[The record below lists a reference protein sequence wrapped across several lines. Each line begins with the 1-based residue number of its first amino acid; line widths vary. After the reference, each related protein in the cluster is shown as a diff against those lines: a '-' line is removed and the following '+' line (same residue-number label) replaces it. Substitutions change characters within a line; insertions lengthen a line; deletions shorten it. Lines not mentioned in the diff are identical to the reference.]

1 MIPPAPEGRRARRA
15 LVWLGVGLIVFNL
28 TLWATSSLTG
38 GAVAGPAGSSY
49 VTTPAGTAA
58 LAGTL
63 QRLGVQVERG
73 RLPLTE
79 VGVEDFGTVVV
90 AEVAAGDYTPGE
102 LTALEEFVRS
112 GGRLLV
118 LGRTD
123 LVARLLPDPPR
134 WHARGAPSARP
145 TGPLPGVEE
154 VALSGFGS
162 LSVGP
167 ADTVL
172 FVGEGSRAVAV
183 SRPLGEG
190 SVVWWADPH
199 PARNEGIG
207 APGAATAVISAV
219 EPGEAVL
226 FDEFRHGYRLEGG
239 LFEVMP
245 ARWRL
250 ALTLG
255 GITVLAALVAYGRRF
270 GPPSPPDRGLGPGRE
285 EFLDAVGG
293 LLARA
298 DALEK
303 EQR

>member
-1 MIPPAPEGRRARRA
+1 MIPPSPERKRSRRA
-15 LVWLGVGLIVFNL
+15 LLWLGSGLFVFNL
-28 TLWATSSLTG
+28 ALWATSSLTG
-38 GAVAGPAGSSY
+38 AAVAGPAGSSY
-49 VTTPAGTAA
+49 VTTAAGTAA

-79 VGVEDFGTVVV
+79 VGLEDFGTVVV

-102 LTALEEFVRS
+102 LTALEEYVRG

-134 WHARGAPSARP
+134 WHARGVPSARP
-145 TGPLPGVEE
+145 TSPLPGVEE
-154 VALSGFGS
+154 VTLSGFGS
-162 LSVGP
+162 LSARP

-172 FVGEGSRAVAV
+172 FANQGGRAVTV
-183 SRPLGEG
+183 SRPLGKG
-190 SVVWWADPH
+190 SVVWWADSH

-207 APGAATAVISAV
+207 GHGAATAIISGI
-219 EPGEAVL
+219 ETGGAVL
-226 FDEFRHGYRLEGG
+226 FDEFRHGYRVGGG
-239 LFEVMP
+239 LFDVMP

-250 ALTLG
+250 ALGLG
-255 GITVLAALVAYGRRF
+255 AVTALAALIAYGRRF
-270 GPPSPPDRGLGPGRE
+270 GPPSPPDRDLGPGRE
-285 EFLDAVGG
+285 EYLDAVGG